1 MYELQQQ
8 IYIHDYLRGS
18 FFSATVDC
26 IVFTKHVLQ
35 TAMCV
40 HGKVCIVAL
49 LAVQMTHRSSGQVG
63 GSSWTSSSFSTSESY
78 KLINNVRLCFIANY
92 YSDYCFR

>member
-1 MYELQQQ
+1 MIAYNFNLQHFITVYELQQQ
-8 IYIHDYLRGS
+8 VYIHDYLRGS

-35 TAMCV
+35 TAIWV

-49 LAVQMTHRSSGQVG
+49 LAVQIIHCSSGQDG

-78 KLINNVRLCFIANY
+78 ER
-92 YSDYCFR
+92 